1 MVRKQWCPLVWKQC
15 LVFAL
20 FLLVTINLD
29 RVPVSWIDWSFSF
42 FKFLM
47 CYVTSYC
54 ISWCHIALFCIIVSE
69 VDETQ
74 HNSTWQKGISCWLY
88 RVSIVIQYLLDAV
101 VVDADNLELLIVVTS
116 QSDSEKP
123 AQITG
128 LLESEALLLGNTR
141 LPLFTWY
148 QSMLLLLFN
157 LCIVNL

>member
-1 MVRKQWCPLVWKQC
+1 
-15 LVFAL
+15 
-20 FLLVTINLD
+20 
-29 RVPVSWIDWSFSF
+29 
-42 FKFLM
+42 M

-74 HNSTWQKGISCWLY
+74 HNKKKKKGISCWLY
-88 RVSIVIQYLLDAV
+88 RVSVVIQYLL
-101 VVDADNLELLIVVTS
+101 DADNLELLIVVTS